1 MGAERKIRVRA
12 RSIREISPM
21 ETLPDIELMNDE
33 DTDPDASTS
42 QLVDLLNAYFAA
54 EARVKEANKK

>member
-33 DTDPDASTS
+33 GTDPDASTS

-54 EARVKEANKK
+54 EARVKEANRK